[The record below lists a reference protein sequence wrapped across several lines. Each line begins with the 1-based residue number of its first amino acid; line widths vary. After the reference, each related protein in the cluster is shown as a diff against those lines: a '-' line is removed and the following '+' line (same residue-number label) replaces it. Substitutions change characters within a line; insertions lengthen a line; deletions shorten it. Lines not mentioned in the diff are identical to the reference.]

1 MLKNTLLKVEEF
13 ALRRTQFASKM
24 PQNSVAFIKSG
35 EEVTRSNDTEYPFCP
50 NKNFYYLTGFH
61 EPDSLVMLI
70 KYDDA
75 GVTKTKSI
83 LFCREKNPQME
94 VWHGRRVG
102 PEAAKS
108 DYGFDDCFS
117 NDVIEEEVVVYEE
130 LALSP
135 NGNAIETGNDVEFP
149 TKHTDEE
156 TANEVVEEDNSFAT
170 LQRSESYS

>member
-117 NDVIEEEVVVYEE
+117 NDVIEEEVIARLNNITSV
-130 LALSP
+130 LS
-135 NGNAIETGNDVEFP
+135 
-149 TKHTDEE
+149 
-156 TANEVVEEDNSFAT
+156 
-170 LQRSESYS
+170 